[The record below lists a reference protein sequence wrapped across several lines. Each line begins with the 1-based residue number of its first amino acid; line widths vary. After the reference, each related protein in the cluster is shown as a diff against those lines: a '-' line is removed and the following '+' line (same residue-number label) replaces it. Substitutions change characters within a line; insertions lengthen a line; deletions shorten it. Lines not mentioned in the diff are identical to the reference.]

1 MRWTEE
7 EYAAYEARRRAGD
20 GNTAGDGGIARCS
33 EHRETTSPALWATSP
48 DQQSPHCQRQGRPAR
63 ANPPDSSAALPALPH
78 SGVAP
83 VRGRGGK
90 GFEPNRRGA
99 FALAPALIGREPH
112 ARPTKYG
119 NRRVEIDGKKFD
131 SKHEAEVY
139 GELMLRQRAGELKL
153 VLRQVP
159 FELPGG
165 IKYIAD
171 FVTMDHAGNIEVIDA
186 KSEITRKN
194 RVYINKKKQM
204 ASEWG
209 IEIKE
214 V

>member
-1 MRWTEE
+1 MTLRLSEE
-7 EYAAYEARRRAGD
+7 EYAALLERRGKGD
-20 GNTAGDGGIARCS
+20 GTSSVSAGALPPSPQGEGKRAAPGGIAR
-33 EHRETTSPALWATSP
+33 ETHP
-48 DQQSPHCQRQGRPAR
+48 
-63 ANPPDSSAALPALPH
+63 
-78 SGVAP
+78 
-83 VRGRGGK
+83 
-90 GFEPNRRGA
+90 
-99 FALAPALIGREPH
+99 
-112 ARPTKYG
+112 RPTKYG

-209 IEIKE
+209 IEIRE

>member
-20 GNTAGDGGIARCS
+20 GTSSVSAG
-33 EHRETTSPALWATSP
+33 
-48 DQQSPHCQRQGRPAR
+48 
-63 ANPPDSSAALPALPH
+63 ALPP
-78 SGVAP
+78 SPQGE
-83 VRGRGGK
+83 GK

-99 FALAPALIGREPH
+99 FALAPATIARETHP
-112 ARPTKYG
+112 RPTKYG

-131 SKHEAEVY
+131 SQHEAEVY

>member
-7 EYAAYEARRRAGD
+7 EYAAYEARRRGTTPQALRASSPYTGEPMGIAGA
-20 GNTAGDGGIARCS
+20 NTPGGIAR
-33 EHRETTSPALWATSP
+33 ETP
-48 DQQSPHCQRQGRPAR
+48 
-63 ANPPDSSAALPALPH
+63 
-78 SGVAP
+78 
-83 VRGRGGK
+83 
-90 GFEPNRRGA
+90 
-99 FALAPALIGREPH
+99 

-119 NRRVEIDGKKFD
+119 NRRVEVDGKRFD
-131 SKHEAEVY
+131 SQHEAEVY
-139 GELMLRQRAGELKL
+139 QELMLRVRAGELKL

-159 FELPGG
+159 FDLPGG

-171 FVTMDHAGNIEVIDA
+171 FVTMDHAGSIEVIDA

-209 IEIKE
+209 IEVKE

>member
-7 EYAAYEARRRAGD
+7 EYAAYEARRRK
-20 GNTAGDGGIARCS
+20 GNNPSAPSGQLPLHRGAKEDGGKR
-33 EHRETTSPALWATSP
+33 
-48 DQQSPHCQRQGRPAR
+48 
-63 ANPPDSSAALPALPH
+63 
-78 SGVAP
+78 
-83 VRGRGGK
+83 
-90 GFEPNRRGA
+90 
-99 FALAPALIGREPH
+99 
-112 ARPTKYG
+112 TKYG
-119 NRRVEIDGKKFD
+119 NRRVEIDGRKFD
-131 SKHEAEVY
+131 SQHEAEVY

-171 FVTMDHAGNIEVIDA
+171 FVTMDHAGSIEVIDA

-194 RVYINKKKQM
+194 RVFINKKKQM

-209 IEIKE
+209 IEVKE

>member
-1 MRWTEE
+1 ME
-7 EYAAYEARRRAGD
+7 
-20 GNTAGDGGIARCS
+20 DGGKR
-33 EHRETTSPALWATSP
+33 
-48 DQQSPHCQRQGRPAR
+48 
-63 ANPPDSSAALPALPH
+63 
-78 SGVAP
+78 
-83 VRGRGGK
+83 
-90 GFEPNRRGA
+90 
-99 FALAPALIGREPH
+99 
-112 ARPTKYG
+112 TKYG
-119 NRRVEIDGKKFD
+119 NRRVEIDGKRFD
-131 SKHEAEVY
+131 SQHEAEVY

-209 IEIKE
+209 IEVKE